1 MRLSH
6 VNNASRPSPAVYSG
20 MGKRLDWQRK
30 KAPRDA
36 IQIGA
41 GDGAPT
47 SLKQVW
53 RQTRERLVLQR
64 PDLSYDEI
72 ERRVGRIVYR
82 GLRPAA

>member
-1 MRLSH
+1 MR
-6 VNNASRPSPAVYSG
+6 ATPALRYTQD
-20 MGKRLDWQRK
+20 MGKRLQWEK
-30 KAPRDA
+30 KRVPRDA

-53 RQTRERLVLQR
+53 KQTRERLVLQR

-72 ERRVGRIVYR
+72 ERRVSRIVYR
-82 GLRPAA
+82 GLRPAT